1 MPRDVSTWWNST
13 YEMLVFALEYH
24 KAIDKISGG
33 REMRK
38 YELEEEEWKIVQ
50 QLCDILEV
58 RHSLV
63 VLAASTYSFAVVQGH
78 DPLFFAFNTESR
90 HCDTC
95 NGSYRHASSTAIENL
110 EYSSAIRASLALG
123 KAHLNKYYNI
133 SDYSEVYRI
142 AMSKC
147 STL

>member
-1 MPRDVSTWWNST
+1 MPRDVSTRWNST
-13 YEMLVFALEYH
+13 YEMLVFALEYR

-63 VLAASTYSFAVVQGH
+63 VLAASTYSFAVVQGR
-78 DPLFFAFNTESR
+78 DPLFFVFNTESR

-95 NGSYRHASSTAIENL
+95 NGSYR
-110 EYSSAIRASLALG
+110 RASCHSNRKLRVFVGHSRFAG
-123 KAHLNKYYNI
+123 TRKGT
-133 SDYSEVYRI
+133 SQ
-142 AMSKC
+142 
-147 STL
+147 